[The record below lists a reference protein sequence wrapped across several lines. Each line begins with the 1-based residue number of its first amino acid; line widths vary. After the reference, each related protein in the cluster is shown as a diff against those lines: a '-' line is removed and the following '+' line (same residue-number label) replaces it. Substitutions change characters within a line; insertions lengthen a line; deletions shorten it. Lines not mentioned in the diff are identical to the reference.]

1 MIIKILLLAALV
13 GSIAA
18 GAHPGWAD
26 MVKRKSS

>member
-18 GAHPGWAD
+18 GGHPGWAG
-26 MVKRKSS
+26 MV